1 MEAKRSEVEKVNMQ
15 YLPVELR
22 KELIEA
28 MRRDMI
34 KYASDPEALKVYE
47 IGIRNLL
54 ASLD

>member
-34 KYASDPEALKVYE
+34 KYANDPEALKVYE